1 VSNLLQRLG
10 QRIRELRSQK
20 GWSQE
25 EFAEVCGVHR
35 TYIGHLERGEKNV
48 SFGSI
53 VRVATALNV
62 TLSELFARVESED
75 ASRATQTAR
84 RRRNQAQFDRDRVLK
99 ALASLERTVRV
110 LKEITEERP
119 NTPSRK
125 RPMRKSSP

>member
-1 VSNLLQRLG
+1 MLQRLG

-20 GWSQE
+20 NWSQE

-75 ASRATQTAR
+75 ASPATQTAR

-119 NTPSRK
+119 NTPSHK
-125 RPMRKSSP
+125 RPTRKSSR